1 MLTKQLEIIFIQC
14 LSMVLVIVSTCIHSL
29 LELFLNDKLSESLSF
44 KPHNQNN
51 YDGMH
56 EITYSK

>member
-1 MLTKQLEIIFIQC
+1 
-14 LSMVLVIVSTCIHSL
+14 MVLVIVSTCIHSL